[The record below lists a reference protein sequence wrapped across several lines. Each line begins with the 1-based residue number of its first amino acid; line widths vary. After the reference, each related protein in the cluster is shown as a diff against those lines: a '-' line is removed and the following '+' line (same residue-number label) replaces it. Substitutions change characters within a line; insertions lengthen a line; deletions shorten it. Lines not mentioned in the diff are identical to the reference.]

1 MLVTGKE
8 VLLVAFFLSIGL
20 TGTPTWEAL
29 GVAALLALLI
39 PVKSAA
45 FFGLLWMMR
54 LRYRTSALAGLAL
67 GNYSEFAL
75 IVAAVVAASGVV
87 SPDWVVVLAL
97 AVAMS
102 FLLSAVLNRLTPRI
116 EEWVNRA
123 LPAQDPDRI
132 TPDDRPIDLG
142 DAETLVL
149 GMGRVGQAT
158 VERLHEAHGRRA
170 VGVEHDSGRVEQLRA
185 QGFRVVEADATDLD
199 FWQRVRQGRTGR
211 ARDARSTA
219 RTCSCS
225 SCCAETVSPA
235 RSRRS
240 PNVVRNWTNCGR
252 AAPMRRSTSTAAP
265 DRVSPTM
272 RSSRGSR
279 QGQGSGRGRRT
290 ERPVPEGRGAR
301 SVVRCGPVWCSPQRS
316 TDDRKSRT
324 SGPARSRRSSK

>member
-170 VGVEHDSGRVEQLRA
+170 VGVEHDSGRVEQLRD

-199 FWQRVRQGRTGR
+199 FWQRVRRSGRVELVVLAMPVPRREPARARAAAQKRFHRQGRG
-211 ARDARSTA
+211 
-219 RTCSCS
+219 
-225 SCCAETVSPA
+225 
-235 RSRRS
+235 
-240 PNVVRNWTNCGR
+240 
-252 AAPMRRSTSTAAP
+252 
-265 DRVSPTM
+265 DRPT
-272 RSSRGSR
+272 
-279 QGQGSGRGRRT
+279 
-290 ERPVPEGRGAR
+290 
-301 SVVRCGPVWCSPQRS
+301 W
-316 TDDRKSRT
+316 
-324 SGPARSRRSSK
+324 